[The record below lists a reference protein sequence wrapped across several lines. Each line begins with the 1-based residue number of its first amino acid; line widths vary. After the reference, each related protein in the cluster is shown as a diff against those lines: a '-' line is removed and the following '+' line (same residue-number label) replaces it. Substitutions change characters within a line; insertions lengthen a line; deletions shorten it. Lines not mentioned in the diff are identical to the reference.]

1 MTHVNSGHCLTVE
14 EKRTAGKVVLGEF
27 DEEKNETF
35 ANEDFLFSSTVQRN
49 ELFESTMAPRTKCIT
64 LILIPWA

>member
-27 DEEKNETF
+27 DEEEVRLRRR
-35 ANEDFLFSSTVQRN
+35 AFL
-49 ELFESTMAPRTKCIT
+49 
-64 LILIPWA
+64 